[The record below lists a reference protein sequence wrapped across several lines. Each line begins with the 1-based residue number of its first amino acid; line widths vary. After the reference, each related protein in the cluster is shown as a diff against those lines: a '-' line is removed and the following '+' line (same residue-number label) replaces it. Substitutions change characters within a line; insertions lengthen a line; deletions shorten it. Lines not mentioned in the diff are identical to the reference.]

1 MEENVLINMK
11 SVQSVYDDRTETEL
25 VTSGRMTI
33 SDGLYSISYDDS
45 EATGFPGSTTN
56 IVVRGS
62 EYASVSRT
70 GATVSDLV
78 METGKK
84 HHCHYE
90 TPYGTMNIGVY
101 THVIENFLE
110 EKGTIYM
117 QYTIDINSGYI
128 SDNEIILKIKRD
140 TKG

>member
-1 MEENVLINMK
+1 MEENVIINMK
-11 SVQSVYDDRTETEL
+11 SVQSVYEDRTETEL
-25 VTSGRMTI
+25 VTSGRM
-33 SDGLYSISYDDS
+33 SFEDGLYRITYDDS

-56 IVVRGS
+56 ITVRGS

-70 GATVSDLV
+70 GASVSDLV

-90 TPYGTMNIGVY
+90 TPYGVMNIGVF
-101 THVIENFLE
+101 THVIENHIE

-128 SDNEIILKIKRD
+128 SDNEIIMTIQRE
-140 TKG
+140 G

>member
-1 MEENVLINMK
+1 MK

-25 VTSGRMTI
+25 ITSGRMTV

-56 IVVRGS
+56 IQVRGS

-70 GATVSDLV
+70 GANVSDLV

-90 TPYGTMNIGVY
+90 TPYGAMNIGIY
-101 THVIENFLE
+101 THVIENCIE

-128 SDNEIILKIKRD
+128 SDNEIIMTIKRD